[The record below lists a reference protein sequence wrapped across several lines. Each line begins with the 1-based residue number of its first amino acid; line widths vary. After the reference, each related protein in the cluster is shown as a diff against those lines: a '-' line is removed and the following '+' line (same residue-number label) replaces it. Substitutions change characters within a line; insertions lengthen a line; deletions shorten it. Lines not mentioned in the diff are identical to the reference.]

1 MTNSLSAPDVLL
13 SVERGIGH
21 RLVVDVGGVLVD
33 GGSGLRAQVA
43 VAGVEVERAD
53 VVGTVRAG
61 ELHAAFDA
69 SDGVET
75 FHSFESSPLTANG
88 KARWWGGEGNERGS

>member
-1 MTNSLSAPDVLL
+1 MLL
-13 SVERGIGH
+13 SVERGIRH
-21 RLVVDVGGVLVD
+21 RFVVNVGGVLVD

-43 VAGVEVERAD
+43 VASVEVERAD
-53 VVGTVRAG
+53 VVGAVCAG

-75 FHSFESSPLTANG
+75 FHSFESSPLTANR
-88 KARWWGGEGNERGS
+88 KARWWGGEGNERGR